1 MKKILHKALVQNAAF
16 RAFFKSK
23 PRRPR
28 NPAETV
34 AQTISL
40 LSALHSFDDQ
50 DGTKHFDKMAEI
62 DALMHDMKSMLY
74 GNVESVPAGDET
86 CAQLTQEFFKH
97 DTLRL
102 IINCLPKLNLEARK
116 DAAQVVANL
125 QSQPVNSCLIA
136 SDYLADN
143 LDILDHLIVGYEDS
157 SLALHYGSMLKKC
170 IRHQVVARY
179 VLKPEHLK
187 RFFGYVQ
194 LPEFDVAADATS
206 TFEELLTRHKSTVA
220 EFLSE
225 NYDWFFTEFNSQL
238 LESQNYITRR
248 QAVKLLGEI
257 LLDRSNCSVMV
268 RYVSS
273 LDNMV
278 ILMNLLRESSK
289 SIQIDAFHVFKLFV
303 ANKNRPS
310 EIASVLA
317 NNKNKLL
324 RLLEVLKTDK
334 EDDIFEADKVE
345 IIKEISQLD
354 SPGQSSGPGDLFPST
369 PSTPFTSSEELQ
381 GIPSSLEQD

>member
-1 MKKILHKALVQNAAF
+1 MKRILHKTLVQNAAV
-16 RAFFKSK
+16 RAIFKSK
-23 PRRPR
+23 PRRPKS
-28 NPAETV
+28 PAETV

-40 LSALHSFDDQ
+40 LTALHSFDDQ
-50 DGTKHFDKMAEI
+50 NGTKRFDKMGEI
-62 DALMHDMKSMLY
+62 DTLMHEMKSILY
-74 GNVESVPAGDET
+74 GNAESVPAAEA
-86 CAQLTQEFFKH
+86 CSQLTQEFFKH

-136 SDYLADN
+136 SDYLAEN
-143 LDILDHLIVGYEDS
+143 LDILDNLIIGYEDS
-157 SLALHYGSMLKKC
+157 ILALHYGSMLKKC

-179 VLKPEHLK
+179 VLKPEHVK

-194 LPEFDVAADATS
+194 VPEFDVAADATS

-225 NYDWFFTEFNSQL
+225 NYDWFFAEFNAQL
-238 LESQNYITRR
+238 LESPNYITRR

-273 LDNMV
+273 LDNMM
-278 ILMNLLRESSK
+278 ILMNLLRETSK
-289 SIQIDAFHVFKLFV
+289 SIQLDAFHVFKLFV
-303 ANKNRPS
+303 ANKNRPA

-317 NNKNKLL
+317 NNKDKLL
-324 RLLEVLKTDK
+324 RLLEGLKTDK
-334 EDDIFEADKVE
+334 EDEIFETDKAE
-345 IIKEISQLD
+345 IMKEITQLD
-354 SPGQSSGPGDLFPST
+354 SPGQSGVGGDLF
-369 PSTPFTSSEELQ
+369 STPFSSSEALQ
-381 GIPSSLEQD
+381 GIPSSFEQE